1 MSMPRSNFKVVWG
14 AIERKGKTMWS
25 RVGLAWEAKNGALFA
40 QLNAIPLSG
49 RICIREASAEASDAP
64 QSERAVAIE
73 EALR

>member
-14 AIERKGKTMWS
+14 AIERRGKTLWS
-25 RVGLAWEAKNGALFA
+25 RVGLAWEAKDGALFA

-49 RICIREASAEASDAP
+49 KICIRENTEQAQAAMP
-64 QSERAVAIE
+64 VE